1 MSLTSFLIAKKLAKK
16 IEKDVMKQ
24 IEDGNFRMYLQ
35 PKVSISQK
43 KTVGAEALIRLY
55 HPEKG
60 IITPAMFIPVL
71 EQLNEVHMVDLFILR
86 RALQFQKSAREAG
99 KELVPI
105 SVNFSKNTL
114 MYPQL
119 MDFIQQQCEMYG
131 MPNGL
136 IRIEITETI
145 SNMDHIAVRTIAKEL
160 HEMGFSISM
169 DDFGTQYSNMAVL
182 TQFEFDTVKIDRSMI
197 LNIVEDAKNRTILKH
212 TVGMLTELGM
222 ETIIEGVETVDQV
235 EVLKELGCDIVQ
247 GFFFGKPEPE
257 EQFYELFM

>member
-1 MSLTSFLIAKKLAKK
+1 
-16 IEKDVMKQ
+16 MKQ

-60 IITPAMFIPVL
+60 VISPAMFIPVL
-71 EQLNEVHMVDLFILR
+71 EQQNEVHLIDLFILR
-86 RALQFQKSAREAG
+86 RTLQFQKVAKDAG
-99 KELVPI
+99 MKVVPI

-114 MYPQL
+114 MYPKL
-119 MDFIQQQCEMYG
+119 MEFIEKQCEIYG

-136 IRIEITETI
+136 VRIEITETI
-145 SNMDHIAVRTIAKEL
+145 SNMDHMEVRNIANSL
-160 HEMGFSISM
+160 HQMGFSISM

-197 LNIVEDAKNRTILKH
+197 LNIVDDTKNRTILKH

-222 ETIIEGVETVDQV
+222 ETVIEGVETEEQV
-235 EVLKELGCDIVQ
+235 KVLEELGCDVVQ
-247 GFFFGKPEPE
+247 GFFFGRPEPE
-257 EQFYELFM
+257 EKFYELFM